1 MFFFFTLMTLGSRSC
16 TPQRRAAPWAVRALI
31 VAGYASSTCDGV
43 RRLVS
48 RWFGDPIADDAPHY
62 DLRVFSFVYVADIV
76 INFTL
81 GSTLDRWSAMDVV
94 AHHIPALAVVPMILC
109 SAPSAATR
117 VMHIAFSTANINE
130 VMGMLQSFR
139 GASFDTAARG
149 ASRSKLEV
157 LRRCIALVW
166 WHTFGL
172 WLFNAGGET
181 VANEVLTPG
190 CSTLRAIAYAALAP
204 LSAWF
209 SWNYAI
215 WSAANVKWLCDSK
228 RYPRKLYWLI
238 AQLALAGGIV
248 RARRARGGE
257 KKVCVN

>member
-1 MFFFFTLMTLGSRSC
+1 MTLGSRSC

-62 DLRVFSFVYVADIV
+62 DLRVFTLVYFADII

-94 AHHIPALAVVPMILC
+94 AHHVPALAVVPMILC

-139 GASFDTAARG
+139 GAGFDTAARG

-157 LRRCIALVW
+157 LRRCIAIVW
-166 WHTFGL
+166 WHTFGFA
-172 WLFNAGGET
+172 LFAAGGET
-181 VANEVLTPG
+181 MANEMLAPDAAWTSAV
-190 CSTLRAIAYAALAP
+190 YAATVP
-204 LSAWF
+204 LTAWM
-209 SWNYAI
+209 SWNYAV
-215 WSAANVKWLCDSK
+215 WSASNVKWLCDTK

-238 AQLALAGGIV
+238 AQLAVVGGI
-248 RARRARGGE
+248 ARRATRA
-257 KKVCVN
+257 